1 MLLITEEKTKNRVG
15 VIDTD
20 DFVIEYVGKR
30 EVIEIMQSG
39 IKMGNVP
46 DLKEYTDCLN
56 RGKNEPKILSIYGI
70 TDIVFAPF
78 DAFHSEMILP
88 GGLQFR
94 SDFMKSN
101 KNLGL
106 VVKFIKTGEQ
116 GVRFDV
122 PYKGVY
128 HRIQSCDRKGFMYN
142 GQYIESALH
151 LRQNTLSFIGYD
163 TVYNRCYLA
172 YTDGDCHE
180 HIMFE
185 DYGIRYSHR
194 DKGGSTARSEQRNVP
209 IQAFKRLILTD

>member
-20 DFVIEYVGKR
+20 DFAIEYVGKR
-30 EVIEIMQSG
+30 EIIEIMKSG
-39 IKMGNVP
+39 IKIGNVP
-46 DLKEYTDCLN
+46 NLKEYTDCLN
-56 RGKNEPKILSIYGI
+56 RGKNEPKIFSIYGI
-70 TDIVFAPF
+70 TDIVSAPF
-78 DAFHSEMILP
+78 NAFHNEMLLP
-88 GGLQFR
+88 GGLQFQ
-94 SDFMKSN
+94 SNFMKSN

-106 VVKFIKTGEQ
+106 VVKFTQMGGQ

-122 PYKGVY
+122 LYKGVY

-151 LRQNTLSFIGYD
+151 LRQSTLSFIGYD

-194 DKGGSTARSEQRNVP
+194 DKGGSTAISEQRNVP
-209 IQAFKRLILTD
+209 MQAFKRLILTD